1 MRWLSVATA
10 WCGCAPAIS
19 IVRPPTGIGSRRPD
33 FMSLTAESRSA
44 GRSRSLAL
52 RYALRELRGGLR
64 GFYVFIGCIALGVMA
79 IAGVG
84 SVAASLGEGL
94 AREGRTL
101 LGGDAAFSLI
111 QREAK
116 PDELA
121 FLRSRGAVSVA
132 ATLRGMARTQD
143 GRLALVELK
152 AVDNAYPM
160 LGEVTLD
167 PKMPMPDLLSQ
178 RDGAFGAAADATLLA
193 RLDLKLGDR
202 VSVGSATF
210 QIRSVVGA
218 EPDKLAGGVGFG
230 PRFLLS
236 ETGLRATALL
246 QPGSLVRWIYRVK
259 LPDNAA
265 DDRAAQ
271 TLAGDA
277 RTALPEAGWEI
288 RTRSNASPQLE
299 RTISRFTQFLTLV
312 GLAALL
318 VGGVGVANAVKSHI
332 DRRRDVIATFKA
344 VGATGRDVFT
354 IYLTQVIMLAG
365 VGSLIGLVAGAALP
379 YLIVGLFGSLLP
391 LPVVPALHPNELLLS
406 FVYGLFT
413 ALAFGLWPLG
423 RVHDVPVAAL
433 FREAVSSEWHRPRW
447 RYLALMAVVIALLIG
462 VVIGLAYDKRVAAV
476 FVASSILVFALLRG
490 IAAALMA
497 LARRLPR
504 TRFTMLR
511 LAIANIYRPG
521 ALTPSVV
528 MSLGLGLAVLVTIT
542 QIDGNLRRQF
552 MAALPDRAPSFYFID
567 IPAAEAGR
575 FGAFLKAQAPQSTV
589 EDVPMLRGR
598 IVAAR
603 GVRAED
609 LKPSHDAEWVLQSDR
624 GLTYTGEVP
633 KGSKVVEGQW
643 WGPAYDGPPLVS
655 FEKKLADGLGLK
667 IGDEVVVNVLGRDIS
682 ATIGNMRNV
691 DWQNLG
697 INFVLV
703 FSPNAFRGAPHTHI
717 ATLTESHPDPA
728 GDARIIKAVADAFP
742 MVTSVRVREALET
755 IGTVVAN
762 LVLAIRGA
770 SAVTMISAILV
781 LGGALAAGHRHR
793 VYDAV
798 ILKTLGAT
806 RARLLGAYAMEY
818 LMIGFAT
825 AVFGVFA
832 GSVAAWLIV
841 TRLMTL
847 SFIWQAGS
855 ATGVV
860 IAALIVTVGLGLA
873 GTLLALNQK
882 PASVLRNL

>member
-1 MRWLSVATA
+1 MTVASE
-10 WCGCAPAIS
+10 PLQ
-19 IVRPPTGIGSRRPD
+19 GSRP
-33 FMSLTAESRSA
+33 A
-44 GRSRSLAL
+44 SLAL

-94 AREGRTL
+94 AHEGRTL
-101 LGGDAAFSLI
+101 LGGDVAFSLM

-116 PDELA
+116 PDEVA
-121 FLRSRGAVSVA
+121 FLRARGQMSVA
-132 ATLRGMARTQD
+132 ATLRAMARAAD
-143 GRLALVELK
+143 ERLALVELK
-152 AVDNAYPM
+152 AVDASYPM
-160 LGEVTLD
+160 LGELTLD
-167 PKMPMPDLLSQ
+167 PKMPVADLLAE
-178 RDGAFGAAADATLLA
+178 RDGAFGAAADATLLV
-193 RLDLKLGDR
+193 RLDLGIGDR
-202 VSVGSATF
+202 VSIGTATF
-210 QIRSVVGA
+210 QIRSVVGT

-230 PRFLLS
+230 PRFLVG
-236 ETGLRATALL
+236 EAGLRATGLL
-246 QPGSLVRWIYRVK
+246 QPGSLVRWNYRVK

-265 DDRAAQ
+265 DDRAVTA
-271 TLAGDA
+271 LANEA
-277 RTALPEAGWEI
+277 RNGLPEAGWEI
-288 RTRSNASPQLE
+288 RSRGNASPQLE
-299 RTISRFTQFLTLV
+299 RSIDRFTQFLTLV
-312 GLAALL
+312 GLASLL

-332 DRRRDVIATFKA
+332 DRRRDVIAAFKA
-344 VGATGRDVFT
+344 LGATGRDVFA
-354 IYLTQVIMLAG
+354 IYLTQVVVLAG
-365 VGSLIGLVAGAALP
+365 LGSAIGLAAGAALP
-379 YLIVGLFGSLLP
+379 FIIVGLFGDLLP
-391 LPVVPALHPNELLLS
+391 LPVVPALHPDELLLS
-406 FVYGLFT
+406 LVYGLLT

-433 FREAVSSEWHRPRW
+433 FREAVTSEWHRPRW
-447 RYLALMAVVIALLIG
+447 GYLALMAAVIALLIA

-476 FVASSILVFALLRG
+476 FVASSVVVFVLLRG

-504 TRFTMLR
+504 TSITMLR

-567 IPAAEAGR
+567 IPANEADR
-575 FGAFLKAQAPQSTV
+575 FGTFLKETAPLSTI

-603 GVRAED
+603 GVKAEE
-609 LKPSHDAEWVLQSDR
+609 LNPAADAEWVLQSDR
-624 GLTYTGEVP
+624 GLTYTGEIP
-633 KGSKVVEGQW
+633 KGSKVVRGQW
-643 WGPAYDGPPLVS
+643 WGADYDGPPLVS
-655 FEKKLADGLGLK
+655 MDKKIADGLNLK
-667 IGDEVVVNVLGRDIS
+667 VGDEIVVNVLGRDIP
-682 ATIGNMRNV
+682 ATIGNLRSI
-691 DWQNLG
+691 DWQGLG

-703 FSPNAFRGAPHTHI
+703 FSPNAFKGAPHTHV
-717 ATLTESHPDPA
+717 ATLTETHPDPSR
-728 GDARIIKAVADAFP
+728 DARIVKSVADAFP
-742 MVTSVRVREALET
+742 MVTSVRVREVLES
-755 IGTVVAN
+755 IGTVVTN

-770 SAVTMISAILV
+770 SAVTLISAILV

-806 RARLLGAYAMEY
+806 RARLLGAYALEY

-825 AVFGVFA
+825 AIFGVIA

-855 ATGVV
+855 AAGVV
-860 IAALIVTVGLGLA
+860 AAALVVTVGLGLA

-882 PASVLRNL
+882 PATVLRNL

>member
-1 MRWLSVATA
+1 
-10 WCGCAPAIS
+10 
-19 IVRPPTGIGSRRPD
+19 
-33 FMSLTAESRSA
+33 
-44 GRSRSLAL
+44 
-52 RYALRELRGGLR
+52 
-64 GFYVFIGCIALGVMA
+64 
-79 IAGVG
+79 
-84 SVAASLGEGL
+84 
-94 AREGRTL
+94 
-101 LGGDAAFSLI
+101 
-111 QREAK
+111 
-116 PDELA
+116 
-121 FLRSRGAVSVA
+121 VA

-152 AVDNAYPM
+152 AVDSAYPM
-160 LGEVTLD
+160 LGELTLE
-167 PKMPMPDLLSQ
+167 PKMPMSDLLAE

-193 RLDLKLGDR
+193 RLGLKLGDH
-202 VSVGSATF
+202 VTVGSASF
-210 QIRSVVGA
+210 AIRSVVGA

-230 PRFLLS
+230 PRFLVS
-236 ETGLRATALL
+236 ETALRATGLL

-265 DDRAAQ
+265 DDRAA
-271 TLAGDA
+271 
-277 RTALPEAGWEI
+277 TALISEARAALPQAGWEI
-288 RTRSNASPQLE
+288 RSRGNASPQLE

-332 DRRRDVIATFKA
+332 DRRRDVIASFKA
-344 VGATGRDVFT
+344 LGATGRDVFS
-354 IYLTQVIMLAG
+354 IYLTQVMMLAAA
-365 VGSLIGLVAGAALP
+365 GSLIGLALGAALP
-379 YLIVGLFGSLLP
+379 FIIVGVFGKLLP
-391 LPVVPALHPNELLLS
+391 LPVVPALHPDELALS
-406 FVYGLFT
+406 FVYGLLT
-413 ALAFGLWPLG
+413 ALAFGLWPLAQA
-423 RVHDVPVAAL
+423 HDVPVATL
-433 FREAVSSEWHRPRW
+433 FREAASGEWHRPKR
-447 RYLALMAVVIALLIG
+447 RYLAWMAVVIATLIA
-462 VVIGLAYDKRVAAV
+462 VVVGLAYDKRVAMV
-476 FVASSILVFALLRG
+476 FVASSFVVFALLRV
-490 IAAALMA
+490 IAAGLMA

-504 TRFTMLR
+504 SGITMLR
-511 LAIANIYRPG
+511 LAIANIHRPG

-552 MAALPDRAPSFYFID
+552 LAALPDRAPSFYFID
-567 IPAAEAGR
+567 IPSTEADR
-575 FGAFLKAQAPQSTV
+575 FAAFLKQQAPQSTV

-598 IVAAR
+598 MVSAR
-603 GVRAED
+603 GVKVED
-609 LKPSHDAEWVLQSDR
+609 LKPSSDAEWVLQSDR

-633 KGSKVVEGQW
+633 KGSKVVEGEW
-643 WGPAYDGPPLVS
+643 WAPDYSGPPLVS

-682 ATIGNMRNV
+682 ATISNMRTV
-691 DWQNLG
+691 DWQSLG

-717 ATLTESHPDPA
+717 ATLTEGHGQSAGPA
-728 GDARIIKAVADAFP
+728 GDATLIRAVADAYP

-755 IGTVVAN
+755 IGTVVTN

-770 SAVTMISAILV
+770 SAVTLISAILV

-806 RARLLGAYAMEY
+806 RARLLGAYALEY

-825 AVFGVFA
+825 AIFGVIA

-847 SFIWQAGS
+847 SFVWQAGS

-860 IAALIVTVGLGLA
+860 AAALVVTVGLGLA

>member
-1 MRWLSVATA
+1 MTT
-10 WCGCAPAIS
+10 I
-19 IVRPPTGIGSRRPD
+19 
-33 FMSLTAESRSA
+33 AEPFY
-44 GRSRSLAL
+44 RSRGSSLAL
-52 RYALRELRGGLR
+52 RYALRELRSGLR
-64 GFYVFIGCIALGVMA
+64 GFYVFIACIALGVMA

-84 SVAASLGEGL
+84 SVAASLSEGL
-94 AREGRTL
+94 TREGRTL
-101 LGGDAAFSLI
+101 LGGDVAFSLI

-116 PDELA
+116 PDEVA
-121 FLRSRGAVSVA
+121 FLRTRGEVSIA
-132 ATLRGMARTQD
+132 AALRVMARSGD

-152 AVDNAYPM
+152 AVDGNYPM
-160 LGEVTLD
+160 LGELTLD
-167 PKMPMPDLLSQ
+167 PKMPMADLLAE
-178 RDGAFGAAADATLLA
+178 RDGAFGAAVDSTLLA

-202 VSVGSATF
+202 VTIGNAPY
-210 QIRSVVGA
+210 QIRSVVEA
-218 EPDKLAGGVGFG
+218 EPDKLAGNVGLG
-230 PRFLLS
+230 PRFLVS
-236 ETGLRATALL
+236 ETSLRATGLL
-246 QPGSLVRWIYRVK
+246 QPGSLVRWIYRVR
-259 LPDNAA
+259 LPDNAV
-265 DDRAAQ
+265 DDRAA
-271 TLAGDA
+271 TRLVDDA
-277 RTALPEAGWEI
+277 RATLPQAGWEI
-288 RTRSNASPQLE
+288 RSRGNASPQLE

-332 DRRRDVIATFKA
+332 DRRRDVIAAFKA
-344 VGATGRDVFT
+344 LGATGRDVFT
-354 IYLTQVIMLAG
+354 IYLTQVIVLAG
-365 VGSLIGLVAGAALP
+365 IGSVIGLAAGAALP
-379 YLIVGLFGSLLP
+379 FIIVGLFGKLLP
-391 LPVVPALHPNELLLS
+391 LPVIPALHPDELALS
-406 FVYGLFT
+406 FIYGLLT

-433 FREAVSSEWHRPRW
+433 FREEVAREWHRPRW
-447 RYLALMAVVIALLIG
+447 SYLALMAVVIALLIG
-462 VVIGLAYDKRVAAV
+462 VAIGLAYDKRVAAV
-476 FVASSILVFALLRG
+476 FVVSSIVVFAVLRG
-490 IAAALMA
+490 VAAGLMA

-504 TRFTMLR
+504 SRITMLR
-511 LAIANIYRPG
+511 LAIANVYRPG

-552 MAALPDRAPSFYFID
+552 LAALPDRAPSFFFID
-567 IPAAEAGR
+567 IPTTEADR
-575 FGAFLKAQAPQSTV
+575 FGAFLKQTAPDSTV

-603 GVRAED
+603 GVKAEELGASQD
-609 LKPSHDAEWVLQSDR
+609 SEWVLQSDR

-633 KGSKVVEGQW
+633 KGSKIVEGEW
-643 WGPAYDGPPLVS
+643 WGKDYSGPPLVS
-655 FEKKLADGLGLK
+655 MEKKIADGLKLK
-667 IGDEVVVNVLGRDIS
+667 IGDEVVVNVLGRDIP
-682 ATIGNMRNV
+682 AKIANLRNI
-691 DWQNLG
+691 DWQGLG

-703 FSPNAFRGAPHTHI
+703 FSPNAFKGAPLTHV
-717 ATLTESHPDPA
+717 ATLTEAHPDAA
-728 GDARIIKAVADAFP
+728 GDARIIRQVADAFP

-755 IGTVVAN
+755 IGTVVTN

-770 SAVTMISAILV
+770 SAVTLISAILV

-806 RARLLGAYAMEY
+806 RARLLGAYALEY

-825 AVFGVFA
+825 AVFGVIA

-855 ATGVV
+855 AAGVV
-860 IAALIVTVGLGLA
+860 AAALVVTVGLGLA

>member
-1 MRWLSVATA
+1 MTMAT
-10 WCGCAPAIS
+10 
-19 IVRPPTGIGSRRPD
+19 
-33 FMSLTAESRSA
+33 ESA
-44 GRSRSLAL
+44 GHSRASSLAL

-64 GFYVFIGCIALGVMA
+64 GFYVFIACIALGVMA

-84 SVAASLGEGL
+84 SVAASLSEGL
-94 AREGRTL
+94 TREGRTL

-116 PDELA
+116 PEEIA
-121 FLRSRGAVSVA
+121 FLRARGEVSVA
-132 ATLRGMARTQD
+132 AALRVMARSPD

-152 AVDNAYPM
+152 AVDANYPM
-160 LGEVTLD
+160 LGELTLD
-167 PKMPMPDLLSQ
+167 PKMPVSDLLAE
-178 RDGAFGAAADATLLA
+178 RDGAFGAAVDSTLLA

-202 VSVGSATF
+202 VTVGNTAF
-210 QIRSVVGA
+210 QIRSVVDA
-218 EPDKLAGGVGFG
+218 EPDKLAGNVGLG
-230 PRFLLS
+230 PRFLVS
-236 ETGLRATALL
+236 EASLRATGLL
-246 QPGSLVRWIYRVK
+246 QPGSLVRWIYRLK

-265 DDRAAQ
+265 DERAA
-271 TLAGDA
+271 TRLIESA
-277 RTALPEAGWEI
+277 RSALPESGWEI
-288 RTRSNASPQLE
+288 RSRDNASPQLE

-332 DRRRDVIATFKA
+332 DRRRDVIASFKA
-344 VGATGRDVFT
+344 LGATGRDVFT
-354 IYLTQVIMLAG
+354 IYLTQVVVLAAI
-365 VGSLIGLVAGAALP
+365 GSVIGLAAGAALP
-379 YLIVGLFGSLLP
+379 FVIVGVFGKLLP
-391 LPVVPALHPNELLLS
+391 LPVVPALHPDELALS
-406 FVYGLFT
+406 FIYGLLT

-433 FREAVSSEWHRPRW
+433 FREEVAREWHRPRLG
-447 RYLALMAVVIALLIG
+447 YLALMAVVIGLLIA
-462 VVIGLAYDKRVAAV
+462 VAIGLAYDKRVAAV
-476 FVASSILVFALLRG
+476 FVVSSVAVFALLRG
-490 IAAALMA
+490 VAAGLMA

-504 TRFTMLR
+504 SRITMLR

-552 MAALPDRAPSFYFID
+552 LAALPDRAPSFYFID
-567 IPAAEAGR
+567 IPTSDADR
-575 FGAFLKAQAPQSTV
+575 FGAFLKQTAPQSTV

-603 GVRAED
+603 GVKAEE
-609 LKPSHDAEWVLQSDR
+609 LKPAQDSEWVLQSDR
-624 GLTYTGEVP
+624 GLTYTGEIP
-633 KGSKVVEGQW
+633 KGSKIVAGEW
-643 WGPAYDGPPLVS
+643 WGADYNGPPLVS
-655 FEKKLADGLGLK
+655 MEKKIADGLKLK
-667 IGDEVVVNVLGRDIS
+667 LGDEIVVNVLGRDIPAKIS
-682 ATIGNMRNV
+682 NLRNI
-691 DWQNLG
+691 DWQGLG

-703 FSPNAFRGAPHTHI
+703 FSPNAFRGAPHSHV
-717 ATLTESHPDPA
+717 ATLTEPHPDAA
-728 GDARIIKAVADAFP
+728 GDARIIKQVADAFP

-755 IGTVVAN
+755 IGSVVTN

-770 SAVTMISAILV
+770 SAVTLISAILV

-806 RARLLGAYAMEY
+806 RARLLGAYALEY

-825 AVFGVFA
+825 ALFGVIA
-832 GSVAAWLIV
+832 GSIAAWLIV

-855 ATGVV
+855 AAGVV
-860 IAALIVTVGLGLA
+860 VAALLVTVGLGLA

>member
-1 MRWLSVATA
+1 MTVVAE
-10 WCGCAPAIS
+10 PAY
-19 IVRPPTGIGSRRPD
+19 
-33 FMSLTAESRSA
+33 
-44 GRSRSLAL
+44 RSRGSSLAL
-52 RYALRELRGGLR
+52 RYALRELRSGLR
-64 GFYVFIGCIALGVMA
+64 GFYVFIACIALGVMA

-84 SVAASLGEGL
+84 SVAASLSEGL
-94 AREGRTL
+94 TREGRTL

-116 PDELA
+116 PEEVA
-121 FLRSRGAVSVA
+121 FLRTRGQVSVA
-132 ATLRGMARTQD
+132 ASLRAMARSSD
-143 GRLALVELK
+143 GKLALVELK
-152 AVDNAYPM
+152 AVDGNYPM
-160 LGEVTLD
+160 LGELTLA
-167 PKMPMPDLLSQ
+167 PKMPVVDLLAE
-178 RDGAFGAAADATLLA
+178 RDGAFGAAADSTLLA

-202 VSVGSATF
+202 VTVGNASY
-210 QIRSVVGA
+210 QIRSVVEA
-218 EPDKLAGGVGFG
+218 EPDKLAGSVGLG
-230 PRFLLS
+230 PRFLVS
-236 ETGLRATALL
+236 EDSLRATGLL

-265 DDRAAQ
+265 DDRTA
-271 TLAGDA
+271 TRFVEDA
-277 RTALPEAGWEI
+277 RAAHPQAGWEI
-288 RTRSNASPQLE
+288 RSRGNASPQLE

-332 DRRRDVIATFKA
+332 DRRRDVIASFKA
-344 VGATGRDVFT
+344 LGATGRDVFS
-354 IYLTQVIMLAG
+354 IYLTQVVVLAG
-365 VGSLIGLVAGAALP
+365 IGSIIGLAAGAALP
-379 YLIVGLFGSLLP
+379 FVIVGVFGKVLP
-391 LPVVPALHPNELLLS
+391 LPVIPALHPDELALS
-406 FVYGLFT
+406 FIYGLLT

-433 FREAVSSEWHRPRW
+433 FREEVAREWHRPRW
-447 RYLALMAVVIALLIG
+447 SYLALMAVVIALLVG
-462 VVIGLAYDKRVAAV
+462 VAIGLAYDKRIAAV
-476 FVASSILVFALLRG
+476 FVVSSVVVFAVLRG
-490 IAAALMA
+490 VAAGLMA

-504 TRFTMLR
+504 SRITMLR

-552 MAALPDRAPSFYFID
+552 LAALPDRAPSFFFID
-567 IPAAEAGR
+567 IPTTEADR
-575 FGAFLKAQAPQSTV
+575 FSEFLKQTAPDSTV

-603 GVRAED
+603 GVKAEELGASQD
-609 LKPSHDAEWVLQSDR
+609 SEWVLQSDR
-624 GLTYTGEVP
+624 GLTYTGEIP
-633 KGSKVVEGQW
+633 KGSKIVEGEW
-643 WGPAYDGPPLVS
+643 WGKDYSGPPLVS
-655 FEKKLADGLGLK
+655 MEKKIADGLKLK
-667 IGDEVVVNVLGRDIS
+667 IGDEVVVNVLGRDIP
-682 ATIGNMRNV
+682 AKIANLRNI
-691 DWQNLG
+691 DWQGLG

-703 FSPNAFRGAPHTHI
+703 FSPNAFKGAPLTHV
-717 ATLTESHPDPA
+717 ATLTEAHPDAA
-728 GDARIIKAVADAFP
+728 GDAKIIKQVADAFP

-755 IGTVVAN
+755 IGTVVTN

-770 SAVTMISAILV
+770 SAVTLISAILV

-793 VYDAV
+793 VHDAV

-806 RARLLGAYAMEY
+806 RVRLLGAYALEY

-825 AVFGVFA
+825 AVFGVIA

-841 TRLMTL
+841 TRIMTL

-855 ATGVV
+855 AAGVV
-860 IAALIVTVGLGLA
+860 AAALLVTVGLGLA

>member
-1 MRWLSVATA
+1 
-10 WCGCAPAIS
+10 
-19 IVRPPTGIGSRRPD
+19 
-33 FMSLTAESRSA
+33 
-44 GRSRSLAL
+44 L

-64 GFYVFIGCIALGVMA
+64 GFYVFIACIALGVMA

-101 LGGDAAFSLI
+101 LGGDVAFSLF
-111 QREAK
+111 QRDAK
-116 PDELA
+116 PDEVA
-121 FLRSRGAVSVA
+121 FLRSRGEVSA
-132 ATLRGMARTQD
+132 IATLRGMARASD
-143 GRLALVELK
+143 GRLALVEIK
-152 AVDNAYPM
+152 AVDGTYPM
-160 LGEVTLD
+160 LGELALD
-167 PKMPMPDLLSQ
+167 PKLPVAELLAEH
-178 RDGAFGAAADATLLA
+178 DGAFGAAVDSTLLA

-202 VSVGSATF
+202 VSIGSATF
-210 QIRSVVGA
+210 QIRSVVSA
-218 EPDKLAGGVGFG
+218 EPDKLAGGLGFG
-230 PRFLLS
+230 PRFLTS
-236 ETGLRATALL
+236 EAALHATQLL
-246 QPGSLVRWIYRVK
+246 QPGSLVRWTYRVR
-259 LPDNAA
+259 LPDNSAGDRTAARLA
-265 DDRAAQ
+265 DD
-271 TLAGDA
+271 A
-277 RTALPEAGWEI
+277 RSALPEAGWEI
-288 RTRSNASPQLE
+288 RTRDNASPQLE

-344 VGATGRDVFT
+344 LGATGRDVFA
-354 IYLTQVIMLAG
+354 IYLTQVAVLA
-365 VGSLIGLVAGAALP
+365 VIGSVIGLAAGAALP
-379 YLIVGLFGSLLP
+379 FIIVGVFGTLLP
-391 LPVVPALHPNELLLS
+391 LPVVPALHFDELVLS
-406 FVYGLFT
+406 LVYGLLT

-433 FREAVSSEWHRPRW
+433 FREAVTSLWHRPRW

-462 VVIGLAYDKRVAAV
+462 VVIGLAYDKRVATV
-476 FVASSILVFALLRG
+476 FVGSSIAVFALLRG
-490 IAAALMA
+490 IAAGLMA

-504 TRFTMLR
+504 ARATMLR

-552 MAALPDRAPSFYFID
+552 LAALPDRAPSFYFID
-567 IPAAEAGR
+567 IPATEADR
-575 FGAFLKAQAPQSTV
+575 FSAFLKQAAPQSRV
-589 EDVPMLRGR
+589 EEVPMLRGR

-603 GVRAED
+603 GVKAED
-609 LKPSHDAEWVLQSDR
+609 LKPSTDSEWVLQSDR
-624 GLTYTGEVP
+624 GLTATGEIP
-633 KGSKVVEGQW
+633 KGSKIVEGQW
-643 WGPAYDGPPLVS
+643 WGTDYDGPPLVS
-655 FEKKLADGLGLK
+655 IEKKIADGLKLK
-667 IGDEVVVNVLGRDIS
+667 IGDEIVVNVLGRDIQ
-682 ATIGNMRNV
+682 AKIGNMRAI
-691 DWQNLG
+691 DWQGLG

-717 ATLTESHPDPA
+717 ATLTEAHPDSA
-728 GDARIIKAVADAFP
+728 GDARIIKSVADAFP

-755 IGTVVAN
+755 IGTVVTN

-770 SAVTMISAILV
+770 SAVTLISAILV

-806 RARLLGAYAMEY
+806 RARLLGAYALEY

-825 AVFGVFA
+825 AVFGVIA

-855 ATGVV
+855 AAGVV
-860 IAALIVTVGLGLA
+860 AAALVVTVGLGLA

-882 PASVLRNL
+882 PAAVLRNL

>member
-1 MRWLSVATA
+1 
-10 WCGCAPAIS
+10 
-19 IVRPPTGIGSRRPD
+19 
-33 FMSLTAESRSA
+33 MSMASEPVHG
-44 GRSRSLAL
+44 GRAASLAL
-52 RYALRELRGGLR
+52 RYALRELRGGLQ
-64 GFYVFIGCIALGVMA
+64 GFYVFIACIALGVMA

-84 SVAASLGEGL
+84 SVAASLSEGL
-94 AREGRTL
+94 AREGRAL
-101 LGGDAAFSLI
+101 LGGDVAFSLI

-116 PDELA
+116 PDEVA
-121 FLRSRGAVSVA
+121 FLRSRGEVSVA
-132 ATLRGMARTQD
+132 ATLRAMARTDD

-152 AVDNAYPM
+152 AVDGIYPM
-160 LGEVTLD
+160 LGELTLD
-167 PKMPMPDLLSQ
+167 PKMPVADLLAE
-178 RDGAFGAAADATLLA
+178 RDGAFGAAVDSTLLA
-193 RLDLKLGDR
+193 RLDLKVGDR
-202 VSVGSATF
+202 VSIGSATF

-218 EPDKLAGGVGFG
+218 EPDKLAGGLGFG
-230 PRFLLS
+230 PRFLAS
-236 ETGLRATALL
+236 EAGLRATELL

-265 DDRAAQ
+265 DDRAA
-271 TLAGDA
+271 TALTDDA
-277 RTALPEAGWEI
+277 RSALPEAGWEI
-288 RTRSNASPQLE
+288 RSRSNASPQLE

-332 DRRRDVIATFKA
+332 DRRRDVIAAFKA
-344 VGATGRDVFT
+344 LGATGRDVFT
-354 IYLTQVIMLAG
+354 IYLTQVVVLAG
-365 VGSLIGLVAGAALP
+365 IGSVIGLVAGAALP
-379 YLIVGLFGSLLP
+379 FIIVDVFGKLLP
-391 LPVVPALHPNELLLS
+391 LPVVPALHPDELALS
-406 FVYGLFT
+406 FVYGLLT

-433 FREAVSSEWHRPRW
+433 FREAVTSEWHRPRW
-447 RYLALMAVVIALLIG
+447 RYLALMAVVVALLIA
-462 VVIGLAYDKRVAAV
+462 VVVGLAYDKRVAAV
-476 FVASSILVFALLRG
+476 FVGSSVVVFALLRG
-490 IAAALMA
+490 IAAGLMA

-504 TRFTMLR
+504 TRITMLR

-552 MAALPDRAPSFYFID
+552 LAALPDRAPSFYFID
-567 IPAAEAGR
+567 IPTNDAGR
-575 FGAFLKAQAPQSTV
+575 FGAFLKATAPQSSV

-598 IVAAR
+598 IVSAR
-603 GVRAED
+603 GVKAED
-609 LKPSHDAEWVLQSDR
+609 LKASADSEWVLQSDR
-624 GLTYTGEVP
+624 GLTYTGEIP

-643 WGPAYDGPPLVS
+643 WGPDYDGPPLVS
-655 FEKKLADGLGLK
+655 IEKKIADGLKLK
-667 IGDEVVVNVLGRDIS
+667 IGDEIVVNVLGRDIP
-682 ATIGNMRNV
+682 AKIGNMRTV
-691 DWQNLG
+691 DWQSLG

-717 ATLTESHPDPA
+717 ATLTETHPDSA
-728 GDARIIKAVADAFP
+728 GDARIIKSVADAFP

-755 IGTVVAN
+755 IGTVVTN

-770 SAVTMISAILV
+770 SAVTLVSAILV

-806 RARLLGAYAMEY
+806 RARLLGAYALEY

-825 AVFGVFA
+825 AIFGVIA

-855 ATGVV
+855 AAGVV
-860 IAALIVTVGLGLA
+860 AAALIVTVGLGLA

-882 PASVLRNL
+882 PATVLRNL

>member
-1 MRWLSVATA
+1 MTLALD
-10 WCGCAPAIS
+10 
-19 IVRPPTGIGSRRPD
+19 RPQGSR
-33 FMSLTAESRSA
+33 AA
-44 GRSRSLAL
+44 SLAL

-64 GFYVFIGCIALGVMA
+64 GFYVFIACIALGVMA

-116 PDELA
+116 PEEVA
-121 FLRSRGAVSVA
+121 FLRSRGIVSVA
-132 ATLRGMARTQD
+132 ATLRGMARTED
-143 GRLALVELK
+143 GKLALVELK
-152 AVDNAYPM
+152 AVDNTYPM

-167 PKMPMPDLLSQ
+167 PNMPVPDLLSQ

-193 RLDLKLGDR
+193 RLDLKVGDR

-230 PRFLLS
+230 PRFLVS
-236 ETGLRATALL
+236 EAGLRATDLL

-259 LPDNAA
+259 LPDNKAN
-265 DDRAAQ
+265 DRAAQ

-354 IYLTQVIMLAG
+354 IYLTQVIVLA
-365 VGSLIGLVAGAALP
+365 VIGSLIGLAAGAALP
-379 YLIVGLFGSLLP
+379 YLIVGLFGKLLP
-391 LPVVPALHPNELLLS
+391 LPVVPALHLDQLALS
-406 FVYGLFT
+406 LVYGLLT
-413 ALAFGLWPLG
+413 ALAFALWPLG

-433 FREAVSSEWHRPRW
+433 FREAVVSEWHRPRW

-462 VVIGLAYDKRVAAV
+462 IAIGLSYDKRVAAA
-476 FVASSILVFALLRG
+476 FVASSIAVFALLRG
-490 IAAALMA
+490 IAAGLMA

-504 TRFTMLR
+504 SRFTMLR

-552 MAALPDRAPSFYFID
+552 LAALPDRAPSFYFID

-598 IVAAR
+598 ISAAR

-609 LKPSHDAEWVLQSDR
+609 LKPSSDTEWVLQSDR
-624 GLTYTGEVP
+624 GLTYTGDIP
-633 KGSKVVEGQW
+633 KGSKVIEGKW
-643 WGPAYDGPPLVS
+643 WGPDYDGPPLVS
-655 FEKKLADGLGLK
+655 FEKKIADGLGLK
-667 IGDEVVVNVLGRDIS
+667 IGDEVVVNVLGRDIT
-682 ATIGNMRNV
+682 ATIGNMRSV
-691 DWQNLG
+691 DWQSLG

-703 FSPNAFRGAPHTHI
+703 FSPNAFKGAPHTHV
-717 ATLTESHPDPA
+717 ATLAEAHPDPA
-728 GDARIIKAVADAFP
+728 GDAKIIKAVADAFP
-742 MVTSVRVREALET
+742 MVTSVRVREALDT
-755 IGTVVAN
+755 IGAVVTN

-770 SAVTMISAILV
+770 SAVTLISAILV

-806 RARLLGAYAMEY
+806 RARLLGAYALEY

-847 SFIWQAGS
+847 SFVWQAGS
-855 ATGVV
+855 AAGVV
-860 IAALIVTVGLGLA
+860 AAALLVTVGLGLA
-873 GTLLALNQK
+873 GTLVALNQK
-882 PASVLRNL
+882 PATVLRNL